1 MNNLNFNFYKFKKI
15 ILSMLL
21 SLLFFPLPSQAKN
34 GQIGEIKIRGQ
45 LVAEACTVRPGDEN
59 IIVDFGTIVNKYLYI
74 NQKTPLEN
82 FSIHLDDCDNSIFR
96 TVTVKFTGS
105 ENTHLPGLLALDSGS
120 MASGIG
126 IEILEFSGK
135 KIPINSTT
143 PAYNLENGTNIL
155 SFNANVQ
162 GEPDAIKNK
171 SIAFG
176 HFTATAI
183 FSLIYD

>member
-1 MNNLNFNFYKFKKI
+1 MNHLNFKFYKLKKI
-15 ILSMLL
+15 ILTMLL
-21 SLLFFPLPSQAKN
+21 SLFFFSSPNYAKN
-34 GQIGEIKIRGQ
+34 GQIGEIKIRGL

-82 FSIHLDDCDNSIFR
+82 FNIHLDDCDNSIFK
-96 TVTVKFTGS
+96 TVAVKFTGT
-105 ENTHLPGLLALDSGS
+105 ENPNLPGLLAVDSAS
-120 MASGIG
+120 MASGIA
-126 IEILEFSGK
+126 IEILDYSGK
-135 KIPINSTT
+135 KIPINSMT

-155 SFNANVQ
+155 SFNVNVQ

-176 HFTATAI
+176 HFTATAV